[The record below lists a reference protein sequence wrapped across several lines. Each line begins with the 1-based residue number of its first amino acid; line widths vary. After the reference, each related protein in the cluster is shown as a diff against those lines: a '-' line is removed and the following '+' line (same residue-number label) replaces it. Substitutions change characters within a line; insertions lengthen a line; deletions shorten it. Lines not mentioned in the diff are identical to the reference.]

1 MGKLRNSLFFRLTI
15 PCLVAVFALGA
26 AYSYFWSTKY
36 EAEVEANFVETGR
49 ASTDLFA
56 KAVAE
61 ALWEFD
67 ASSAERTLSG
77 LKGMLGFE
85 CAVIYDPGGT
95 FAYFQSGGEV
105 PAINLEK
112 IPSDHH
118 LLKDGRLFF
127 VSKIQHSEHGAI
139 GDLVVVFDLASM
151 NQMKWEARRDAIV
164 AATIAFGL
172 LGILQAVVARSVT
185 LPLARITDVIEGV
198 AAGNLKARL
207 PDIYRADE
215 VGRLSRA
222 LEVFQKNASK
232 LVKVKAEAEVNQ
244 RIAELALV
252 DDLTGI
258 SNRRALE
265 TRFSEIDNRAPPF
278 HEKQYALLHIDLDGF
293 KQINDTLG
301 HQAGDYVIQSTAG
314 RLAQFLDECEM
325 VARVGGDE
333 FVLILDQTSSS
344 STVKELAS
352 DVIAGLSEPISLD
365 GQLIRLGASV
375 GIASNQSGREKMSVT
390 LANADIALYRAK
402 AAGKGVAVEFDLSQ
416 RRRVAAKKKLSDEIM
431 NGIEAGEFEPF
442 FQPIVDAQTHKITS
456 IELLARWRHPVEG
469 ILPPERFIG
478 VATDINLM
486 RHIDR
491 QVLDAAIDIMSNL
504 KECGYHLPRLSLNV
518 SMTRLIEPDFYDT
531 LAAAFQKKI
540 SVDLEL
546 LETTYIDD
554 ISTDTLWHLDR
565 IREIG
570 SQLHIDDFGTGH
582 SSIAGLLKVGPDKL
596 KIDKQFVM
604 PALDEPWKLELV
616 KIIIGIAELLDI
628 EVVAEGVE
636 TLEHAR
642 LMKKLGAHYLQGFYF
657 AKPIP
662 FLELEQRLEFP
673 SAQRNNSSVG

>member
-1 MGKLRNSLFFRLTI
+1 MGKLRNSLFIRLTI

-36 EAEVEANFVETGR
+36 EAEVEANFVESRR
-49 ASTDLFA
+49 ASADLFA

-77 LKGMLGFE
+77 LDGILGFE
-85 CAVIYDPGGT
+85 YAVIHDPGGT
-95 FAYFQSGGEV
+95 FADFQSGDDI
-105 PAINLEK
+105 PAINLEE
-112 IPSDHH
+112 IPANQH
-118 LLKDGRLFF
+118 LMRDGRLFF
-127 VSKIQHSEHGAI
+127 VSRIQHSEHGAI
-139 GDLVVVFDLASM
+139 GELVVVFKLAPM

-185 LPLARITDVIEGV
+185 LPLARITDVVDGV
-198 AAGNLKARL
+198 AAGDLKARL
-207 PDIYRADE
+207 PDINRADE

-232 LVKVKAEAEVNQ
+232 LVEVKAEAEVNQ

-252 DDLTGI
+252 DDLTGL

-265 TRFSEIDNRAPPF
+265 TRFSEIDRSIPPPY
-278 HEKQYALLHIDLDGF
+278 EEQYALLHIDLDGF

-301 HQAGDYVIQSTAG
+301 HQAGDYVIQSAAG
-314 RLAQFLDECEM
+314 RLAQFLVECEM

-333 FVLILDQTSSS
+333 FVLVLDQTSSS

-352 DVIAGLSEPISLD
+352 DVIMALSEPISLD
-365 GQLIRLGASV
+365 GQLIRVGASV
-375 GIASNQSGREKMSVT
+375 GIASNSPNRENMSVT

-416 RRRVAAKKKLSDEIM
+416 RRRVAAKKKLSDEIT
-431 NGIEAGEFEPF
+431 NGIEAREFEPF
-442 FQPIVDAQTHKITS
+442 FQPIVDAQTHKICS

-469 ILPPERFIG
+469 VLPPERFIG
-478 VATDINLM
+478 VATDLNLM

-504 KECGYHLPRLSLNV
+504 KEHGYHLPRLSLNV
-518 SMTRLIEPDFYDT
+518 SLMRLIEPEFFDT
-531 LAAAFQKKI
+531 LVAASQKKI
-540 SVDLEL
+540 FVDLEL
-546 LETTYIDD
+546 LETTYLDD
-554 ISTDTLWHLDR
+554 ISSDVLWHLDR
-565 IREIG
+565 IRKMG

-604 PALDEPWKLELV
+604 PTLDEPRKLELV
-616 KIIIGIAELLDI
+616 KIIIGIAEILDI

-642 LMKKLGAHYLQGFYF
+642 LMQELGAHYLQGYYF

-662 FLELEQRLEFP
+662 FVELERRLEFP
-673 SAQRNNSSVG
+673 SAQRDNIRVN